1 MKHRITRRRNKIK
14 QRGGLKF
21 GRIIKDEI
29 LQCISKKMRSG
40 IDPITPTIF
49 NECIMMALLEHA
61 ISVNVLS
68 ESTRYSL
75 VLGFNLDR
83 QGLLRDQIRFTHD
96 TVDADEKGYEVAM
109 FCVKMTF
116 IAEKTKSIQ
125 WDGKD
130 SVNYNKNT
138 MTEKEFNDEVVTQ
151 QSLYE
156 STMYT
161 GNGSPISSFV
171 PHLLA
176 SQIVDVKNPVF
187 TKICDLL
194 GDNAMVLENLKRIKS
209 KGCKFGFSFM
219 ELIPLESIDSRDAAA
234 GAAHHI
240 AEMLIHIATTTRT
253 ILYDC
258 NQGNYLK
265 RIIKVN
271 QEYRIDRYTIIDL
284 GRVCSLETTDG
295 VMLLTASFDE
305 LMTRVE
311 NRTRTYPTFAAIC
324 NFFGV
329 ETPGADDAKLQV
341 KARFVKALEF
351 RNFDPADSRAEQ
363 KNEAHRILMILAF
376 ADLMINKHVFRGS
389 DHFQMEFIIRNMY
402 SGEYTGVE
410 HIESSL
416 SGFLSIFSLDKIS
429 DKENRLHLIIPSDPS
444 DKIFISTVDVENYGL
459 LKWLDSYVS
468 TKKRKV
474 EFQQPTTDEQQT
486 QAALSLKTFL
496 DEERKWTMRQRTIE
510 LESANNIYSVW
521 CKDIKKIHILPGP
534 SQKKRH
540 RQSLPPPPPPPPS
553 PPSPPSPSPSP
564 PVCKKGR
571 RDSGCVMMGGTR
583 KHNKR
588 RRCRTKRIR

>member
-29 LQCISKKMRSG
+29 LQCISKQMRSG

-49 NECIMMALLEHA
+49 NECIMMVLLSYA
-61 ISVNVLS
+61 TSVNVLS

-83 QGLLRDQIRFTHD
+83 QGLLQEQIRFTYD

-116 IAEKTKSIQ
+116 IAERTTSIQ
-125 WDGKD
+125 WVGKD
-130 SVNYNKNT
+130 SVNYDKNT

-156 STMYT
+156 STMYN
-161 GNGSPISSFV
+161 GNGGRISSFV

-176 SQIVDVKNPVF
+176 SQIVDDKNPVF

-219 ELIPLESIDSRDAAA
+219 ELIPLESIDSPDAAA

-295 VMLLTASFDE
+295 VRLLTASFDE

-311 NRTRTYPTFAAIC
+311 KETSTYPTFAAIC

-351 RNFDPADSRAEQ
+351 RNFDPADSDEEK

-376 ADLMINKHVFRGS
+376 TDLMINKHVFRGS

-402 SGEYTGVE
+402 SGEYTEVE

-416 SGFLSIFSLDKIS
+416 SGFLSIFSLDKIP

-496 DEERKWTMRQRTIE
+496 DEERERTMRQRRNE
-510 LESANNIYSVW
+510 LIRANKIYSDW
-521 CKDIKKIHILPGP
+521 CINIKIYILPGP
-534 SQKKRH
+534 SQKKRR

-553 PPSPPSPSPSP
+553 PPLPPSPSPSP

-571 RDSGCVMMGGTR
+571 RDIGCVMMGGTR